1 MAHAPTQ
8 PETRPDTRPDTDAGP
23 LRPWNVVLLDD
34 QDHTDLYVIELLGR
48 VFGHDRARAFELART
63 VDAQGR
69 AVVATTHRELGELRV
84 QQIAGFGADPLL
96 SRSGGPMRALLE
108 PAQGSDDTND

>member
-8 PETRPDTRPDTDAGP
+8 PETRPSPSTDSQP

-34 QDHTDLYVIELLGR
+34 QDHSYDYVIDLLGR
-48 VFGHDRARAFELART
+48 LFGHNRERAFELARK
-63 VDAQGR
+63 VDTEGR

-84 QQIAGFGADPLL
+84 QQIRGFGADPLISS
-96 SRSGGPMRALLE
+96 SRGPMRALLE
-108 PAQGSDDTND
+108 PAESGE